1 MKRVLCTAVLVSFFI
16 GTTVISSVA
25 AAEHE
30 AHHPAAEQPAATT
43 STQGMMSPKGMD
55 QMPCMTDPAAGS
67 MSQMMDKGG
76 HGMGGMMGAGMAHMM
91 GDGKMAMMEQRMEHM
106 FFLDRAAEL
115 GLSTEQVSKLK
126 MLHSECRKDNIRN
139 AAEVKIARLE
149 LADLLAG
156 DNWSIKDAEPLVRKT
171 QQLEGDMHLRHLQ
184 AVSEARKLLTAE
196 QLKQVRSGNDSA
208 NLERLFQ

>member
-1 MKRVLCTAVLVSFFI
+1 
-16 GTTVISSVA
+16 
-25 AAEHE
+25 
-30 AHHPAAEQPAATT
+30 
-43 STQGMMSPKGMD
+43 
-55 QMPCMTDPAAGS
+55 
-67 MSQMMDKGG
+67 
-76 HGMGGMMGAGMAHMM
+76 
-91 GDGKMAMMEQRMEHM
+91 MEHM

-208 NLERLFQ
+208 NLESLFQ